1 MTRTGLLLDT
11 TFVIDVLRGTPEA
24 LSFDE
29 HHERVGTVTYL
40 SSQTYFE
47 LYVGIELAVN
57 GDRERELIR
66 DVVDSKRTLPA
77 ETTVMKQAGMLYGRL
92 QRDGQM
98 IEPADCVIAA
108 TALIEGLPVVTR
120 NDDHFERIDGLD
132 VRRY

>member
-29 HHERVGTVTYL
+29 HHDRVGTVTYL

-47 LYVGIELAVN
+47 LYVGIELSV
-57 GDRERELIR
+57 DDEDERQRIR
-66 DVVDSKRTLPA
+66 DVVDSKRSLPA
-77 ETTVMKQAGMLYGRL
+77 ETSVMKNAGRLYGRL
-92 QRDGQM
+92 QREGPP
-98 IEPADCVIAA
+98 IEPADCVIAS
-108 TALIEGLPVVTR
+108 TALIERLPIVTR
-120 NDDHFERIDGLD
+120 NDDHFERIVGID